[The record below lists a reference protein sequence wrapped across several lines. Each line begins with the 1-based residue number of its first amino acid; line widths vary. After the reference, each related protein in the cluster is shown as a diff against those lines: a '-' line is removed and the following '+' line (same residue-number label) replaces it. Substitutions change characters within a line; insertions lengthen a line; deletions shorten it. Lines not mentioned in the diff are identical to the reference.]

1 MSRGDGPSGTIPARY
16 AGNEPQRGISF
27 APVRDMI
34 WVDYA
39 IIAIL
44 VVSAGISVLRGFLRE
59 ALSLAGW
66 VLAFWL
72 ALTFA
77 DDVSGLFSRYV
88 SQPSMRH
95 GLAFFTIVVGT
106 LVITAIVMYLVRLI
120 IDKTEIT
127 GTDRALG
134 IVFGIAR
141 GIVIVAI
148 LVLLAGLTALPKD
161 PWWRESIFL
170 PHFQVLAVEIQSL
183 LPPEVAILFQY

>member
-1 MSRGDGPSGTIPARY
+1 
-16 AGNEPQRGISF
+16 
-27 APVRDMI
+27 MI

-39 IIAIL
+39 IIAIV

-77 DDVSGLFSRYV
+77 GDVSALFEHSIA
-88 SQPSMRH
+88 QPSMRH
-95 GLAFFTIVVGT
+95 ALAFFTIVVGT
-106 LVITAIVMYLVRLI
+106 LIITAIAMYLVRLAV
-120 IDKTEIT
+120 DKTEIT

-148 LVLLAGLTALPKD
+148 LVLFAGLTAVPKD
-161 PWWRESIFL
+161 PWWRQSIFL
-170 PHFQVLAVEIQSL
+170 PHFQVLAEEIRSM
-183 LPPEVAILFQY
+183 LPPEVAVLFKY

>member
-1 MSRGDGPSGTIPARY
+1 
-16 AGNEPQRGISF
+16 
-27 APVRDMI
+27 MI

-44 VVSAGISVLRGFLRE
+44 VVSAAISVMRGFLRE
-59 ALSLAGW
+59 AISLLGW

-77 DDVSGLFSRYV
+77 GDVSALFEKSV

-95 GLAFFTIVVGT
+95 ALAFFIIVVGT
-106 LVITAIVMYLVRLI
+106 LIITAIVMYLVRI
-120 IDKTEIT
+120 VVDKTEIT

-148 LVLLAGLTALPKD
+148 LVLFAGLTALPKD
-161 PWWRESIFL
+161 PWWRESVFL
-170 PHFQVLAVEIQSL
+170 PHFQVLAMEIKSI
-183 LPPEVAILFQY
+183 LPPEVATLFNY

>member
-1 MSRGDGPSGTIPARY
+1 M
-16 AGNEPQRGISF
+16 N
-27 APVRDMI
+27 

-39 IIAIL
+39 ILAIL

-59 ALSLAGW
+59 AISLLGW

-77 DDVSGLFSRYV
+77 DDIGALFAGHI
-88 SQPSMRH
+88 SQPAMRH
-95 GLAFFTIVVGT
+95 GVAFFAIVVVS
-106 LVITAIVMYLVRLI
+106 LVGTAIVMYLVRLI

-148 LVLLAGLTALPKD
+148 LVLLAGLTEVPKD
-161 PWWRESIFL
+161 PWWRESTFL
-170 PHFQVLAVEIQSL
+170 PHFQVLAVELQSL
-183 LPPEVAILFQY
+183 LPTDVARLFQY

>member
-1 MSRGDGPSGTIPARY
+1 
-16 AGNEPQRGISF
+16 
-27 APVRDMI
+27 MI

-39 IIAIL
+39 IIAIV

-148 LVLLAGLTALPKD
+148 LVLLAGLTAVPKD

>member
-1 MSRGDGPSGTIPARY
+1 
-16 AGNEPQRGISF
+16 
-27 APVRDMI
+27 MI

-59 ALSLAGW
+59 AISLLGW
-66 VLAFWL
+66 VFAFWL

-77 DDVSGLFSRYV
+77 DDVSGLFARYV
-88 SQPSMRH
+88 SQPSIRH
-95 GLAFFTIVVGT
+95 ALAFFTIIVAT
-106 LVITAIVMYLVRLI
+106 LVITAIVMYFVRLI

-148 LVLLAGLTALPKD
+148 LVLFAGLTALPKD
-161 PWWRESIFL
+161 PWWRESTFI
-170 PHFQVLAVEIQSL
+170 PHFQVLAVELQSL
-183 LPPEVAILFQY
+183 LPPDVAKLFNY

>member
-1 MSRGDGPSGTIPARY
+1 
-16 AGNEPQRGISF
+16 
-27 APVRDMI
+27 MI

-161 PWWRESIFL
+161 PWWRESIF
-170 PHFQVLAVEIQSL
+170 
-183 LPPEVAILFQY
+183 

>member
-1 MSRGDGPSGTIPARY
+1 M
-16 AGNEPQRGISF
+16 N
-27 APVRDMI
+27 

-39 IIAIL
+39 ILAIL

-59 ALSLAGW
+59 AISLLGW

-77 DDVSGLFSRYV
+77 DDIGALLAGHI

-95 GLAFFTIVVGT
+95 GVAFFAIVVVS
-106 LVITAIVMYLVRLI
+106 LVATAIVMYLVRLI

-148 LVLLAGLTALPKD
+148 LVLLAGLTELPKD
-161 PWWRESIFL
+161 PWWRESTFL
-170 PHFQVLAVEIQSL
+170 PHFQALAVELQSL
-183 LPPEVAILFQY
+183 LPTDVARLFQY

>member
-1 MSRGDGPSGTIPARY
+1 
-16 AGNEPQRGISF
+16 
-27 APVRDMI
+27 MI

-59 ALSLAGW
+59 AISLLGW
-66 VLAFWL
+66 VFAFWL

-77 DDVSGLFSRYV
+77 DDVSGLFARYV
-88 SQPSMRH
+88 SQPSIRH
-95 GLAFFTIVVGT
+95 ALAFFTIVVAT
-106 LVITAIVMYLVRLI
+106 LIVTAIVMYFVRLAV
-120 IDKTEIT
+120 DKTEIT

-148 LVLLAGLTALPKD
+148 LVLFAGLTALPQD
-161 PWWRESIFL
+161 AWWRESTFL
-170 PHFQVLAVEIQSL
+170 PHFQVLAVELKSL
-183 LPPEVAILFQY
+183 LPPEVATLFNY

>member
-1 MSRGDGPSGTIPARY
+1 
-16 AGNEPQRGISF
+16 
-27 APVRDMI
+27 MI

-59 ALSLAGW
+59 AISLLGW

-77 DDVSGLFSRYV
+77 DDVSGLFARHV
-88 SQPSMRH
+88 SQPSIRH
-95 GLAFFTIVVGT
+95 AFAFFTTVVAT
-106 LVITAIVMYLVRLI
+106 FVITAIVMYFVRLI

-148 LVLLAGLTALPKD
+148 LVLFAGLTALPQD
-161 PWWRESIFL
+161 PWWRESTFI
-170 PHFQVLAVEIQSL
+170 PHFQVLAVELQSL
-183 LPPEVAILFQY
+183 LPPDVAKLFNY

>member
-1 MSRGDGPSGTIPARY
+1 
-16 AGNEPQRGISF
+16 
-27 APVRDMI
+27 MI

-39 IIAIL
+39 IIVIL
-44 VVSAGISVLRGFLRE
+44 IVSAAISVLRGFLRE
-59 ALSLAGW
+59 AISLLGW

-77 DDVSGLFSRYV
+77 NDLSGPFESYV

-95 GLAFFTIVVGT
+95 GLAFLAILVGT
-106 LVITAIVMYLVRLI
+106 LVITAVVMYLVRFI
-120 IDKTEIT
+120 VDKTEIT

-141 GIVIVAI
+141 GVVIVAI
-148 LVLLAGLTALPKD
+148 LVLFAGLTALPKD
-161 PWWRESIFL
+161 PWWRESMFL

-183 LPPEVAILFQY
+183 LPPEVATLFQY

>member
-1 MSRGDGPSGTIPARY
+1 
-16 AGNEPQRGISF
+16 
-27 APVRDMI
+27 MI

-59 ALSLAGW
+59 ALSLLGW
-66 VLAFWL
+66 VFAFWL

-77 DDVSGLFSRYV
+77 DDVSGLFARYV
-88 SQPSMRH
+88 SQPSIRH
-95 GLAFFTIVVGT
+95 ALAFFTIVVGT
-106 LVITAIVMYLVRLI
+106 LIVTAIVMYFVRLL

-148 LVLLAGLTALPKD
+148 LVLGAGLTALPKD
-161 PWWRESIFL
+161 PWWRESTFI
-170 PHFQVLAVEIQSL
+170 PHFQVLAIELQSL
-183 LPPEVAILFQY
+183 LPPDVASLFNY

>member
-1 MSRGDGPSGTIPARY
+1 
-16 AGNEPQRGISF
+16 
-27 APVRDMI
+27 MI

-59 ALSLAGW
+59 AISLLGW

-77 DDVSGLFSRYV
+77 DDVSGLFARYV
-88 SQPSMRH
+88 SQPSIRH
-95 GLAFFTIVVGT
+95 ALAFFTIVVAT
-106 LVITAIVMYLVRLI
+106 LVITAIVMYFVRLV

-127 GTDRALG
+127 GTDRAIG

-148 LVLLAGLTALPKD
+148 LVLFAGLTALPKD
-161 PWWRESIFL
+161 PWWRESTFI
-170 PHFQVLAVEIQSL
+170 PHFQVLAVELQSL
-183 LPPEVAILFQY
+183 LPPDVAKLFNY

>member
-1 MSRGDGPSGTIPARY
+1 
-16 AGNEPQRGISF
+16 
-27 APVRDMI
+27 MI

-44 VVSAGISVLRGFLRE
+44 VVSAAISVMRGFLRE
-59 ALSLAGW
+59 AISLLGW

-77 DDVSGLFSRYV
+77 GDVSALFEKSV

-95 GLAFFTIVVGT
+95 ALAFFIIVVGT
-106 LVITAIVMYLVRLI
+106 LIITAIVMYLVRI
-120 IDKTEIT
+120 VVDKTEIT

-148 LVLLAGLTALPKD
+148 LVLFAGLTALPKD
-161 PWWRESIFL
+161 PWWRESVFL
-170 PHFQVLAVEIQSL
+170 PHFQVLAMEIKSIF
-183 LPPEVAILFQY
+183 PPEVATLFNY

>member
-1 MSRGDGPSGTIPARY
+1 
-16 AGNEPQRGISF
+16 
-27 APVRDMI
+27 MI

-39 IIAIL
+39 IVAIL

-59 ALSLAGW
+59 AISLLGW

-77 DDVSGLFSRYV
+77 GDVSKLFASYV

-95 GLAFFTIVVGT
+95 ALAFFAIIVAT
-106 LVITAIVMYLVRLI
+106 LVLTAIVMYLVRLV

-148 LVLLAGLTALPKD
+148 LVLCAGLTSVPKD
-161 PWWRESIFL
+161 PWWRESVLL
-170 PHFQVLAVEIQSL
+170 PHFQVLAEEIRFL
-183 LPPEVAILFQY
+183 LPPEVAVLFKY

>member
-1 MSRGDGPSGTIPARY
+1 
-16 AGNEPQRGISF
+16 
-27 APVRDMI
+27 MI

-39 IIAIL
+39 ILAIL
-44 VVSAGISVLRGFLRE
+44 VVSVAISVLRGFLRE
-59 ALSLAGW
+59 ALSLLGW

-77 DDVSGLFSRYV
+77 DDVSGLFANVV
-88 SQPSMRH
+88 SQPAMRH
-95 GLAFFTIVVGT
+95 GLAFFAVIIGT
-106 LVITAIVMYLVRLI
+106 LVITAIVMYLVRLL

-148 LVLLAGLTALPKD
+148 LVLFAGLTALPKD
-161 PWWRESIFL
+161 PWWKESLFL
-170 PHFQVLAVEIQSL
+170 PHIQVLAEEIRSI
-183 LPPEVAILFQY
+183 LPPDVARLFQY

>member
-1 MSRGDGPSGTIPARY
+1 
-16 AGNEPQRGISF
+16 
-27 APVRDMI
+27 MI

-44 VVSAGISVLRGFLRE
+44 VVSAAISLLRGFLRE
-59 ALSLAGW
+59 AISLLGW

-77 DDVSGLFSRYV
+77 GDVSTLFAKYV

-95 GLAFFTIVVGT
+95 ALAFFAIVVAT
-106 LVITAIVMYLVRLI
+106 LVITAIVMYLVRI
-120 IDKTEIT
+120 IVDKTEIT
-127 GTDRALG
+127 GTDRVLG

-148 LVLLAGLTALPKD
+148 LVLFAGLTALPKD
-161 PWWRESIFL
+161 PWWRESAFL
-170 PHFQVLAVEIQSL
+170 PHFQALAVEIRSF
-183 LPPEVAILFQY
+183 LPLEVANLFKY

>member
-1 MSRGDGPSGTIPARY
+1 
-16 AGNEPQRGISF
+16 
-27 APVRDMI
+27 MI

-44 VVSAGISVLRGFLRE
+44 VVSAAISVLRGFLRE
-59 ALSLAGW
+59 ALSLLGW

-77 DDVSGLFSRYV
+77 DDVSGLFANYV

-95 GLAFFTIVVGT
+95 GLAFFTILVGT

-120 IDKTEIT
+120 VDKTEIT

-148 LVLLAGLTALPKD
+148 LVLFAGLTALPKD
-161 PWWRESIFL
+161 PWWKESVFL
-170 PHFQVLAVEIQSL
+170 PHFQVLAVEIRSL
-183 LPPEVAILFQY
+183 LPPDVASLFQY

>member
-1 MSRGDGPSGTIPARY
+1 
-16 AGNEPQRGISF
+16 
-27 APVRDMI
+27 MI

-59 ALSLAGW
+59 AISLLGW

-72 ALTFA
+72 ALTFG
-77 DDVSGLFSRYV
+77 DDVSGLFARYV
-88 SQPSMRH
+88 SQPSIRH
-95 GLAFFTIVVGT
+95 ALAFFTIIVAT
-106 LVITAIVMYLVRLI
+106 LVITAIVMYFVRLV

-148 LVLLAGLTALPKD
+148 LVLFAGLTALPKD
-161 PWWRESIFL
+161 PWWRESTFI
-170 PHFQVLAVEIQSL
+170 PHFQVLAVELQSL
-183 LPPEVAILFQY
+183 LPPDVAKLFNY

>member
-1 MSRGDGPSGTIPARY
+1 
-16 AGNEPQRGISF
+16 
-27 APVRDMI
+27 MI

-59 ALSLAGW
+59 AISLLGW
-66 VLAFWL
+66 VFAFWL

-77 DDVSGLFSRYV
+77 DDVSGLFARYV
-88 SQPSMRH
+88 SQPSIRH
-95 GLAFFTIVVGT
+95 ALAFFTIVVAT
-106 LVITAIVMYLVRLI
+106 LVITAIVMYFVRLI
-120 IDKTEIT
+120 VDKTEIT

-148 LVLLAGLTALPKD
+148 LVLFAGLTALPND
-161 PWWRESIFL
+161 PWWRESTFI
-170 PHFQVLAVEIQSL
+170 PHFQVLAVELQSL
-183 LPPEVAILFQY
+183 LPPDVAKLFNY

>member
-1 MSRGDGPSGTIPARY
+1 
-16 AGNEPQRGISF
+16 
-27 APVRDMI
+27 MI

-59 ALSLAGW
+59 AISLLGW
-66 VLAFWL
+66 VFAFWL

-77 DDVSGLFSRYV
+77 DDVSGLFARYV
-88 SQPSMRH
+88 SQPSIRH
-95 GLAFFTIVVGT
+95 ALAFFTIVVAT
-106 LVITAIVMYLVRLI
+106 LVITAIVMYFVRLV

-148 LVLLAGLTALPKD
+148 LVLFAGLTALPKD
-161 PWWRESIFL
+161 EWWRESTFI
-170 PHFQVLAVEIQSL
+170 PHFQVLAVELQSL
-183 LPPEVAILFQY
+183 LPPDVAKLFNY

>member
-1 MSRGDGPSGTIPARY
+1 
-16 AGNEPQRGISF
+16 
-27 APVRDMI
+27 MI

-59 ALSLAGW
+59 AISLLGW

-77 DDVSGLFSRYV
+77 DDVSGLFARHV
-88 SQPSMRH
+88 AQPSIRH
-95 GLAFFTIVVGT
+95 ALAFFTIVVAT
-106 LVITAIVMYLVRLI
+106 LVITAIVMYFVRLI

-148 LVLLAGLTALPKD
+148 LVLFAGLTALPND
-161 PWWRESIFL
+161 PWWRESTFI
-170 PHFQVLAVEIQSL
+170 PHFQVLAVELQSL
-183 LPPEVAILFQY
+183 LPPDVAKLFNY

>member
-1 MSRGDGPSGTIPARY
+1 
-16 AGNEPQRGISF
+16 
-27 APVRDMI
+27 MI

-59 ALSLAGW
+59 AISLLGW

-77 DDVSGLFSRYV
+77 DDVSGLFARYV
-88 SQPSMRH
+88 AQPSIRH
-95 GLAFFTIVVGT
+95 ALAFFTIVVAT
-106 LVITAIVMYLVRLI
+106 LVITAIVMYFVRLV

-148 LVLLAGLTALPKD
+148 LVLFAGLTALPND
-161 PWWRESIFL
+161 PWWRESTFI
-170 PHFQVLAVEIQSL
+170 PHFQVLAVELQSL
-183 LPPEVAILFQY
+183 LPPDVAKLFNY

>member
-1 MSRGDGPSGTIPARY
+1 
-16 AGNEPQRGISF
+16 
-27 APVRDMI
+27 MI

-44 VVSAGISVLRGFLRE
+44 VVSAGISLLRGFLRE
-59 ALSLAGW
+59 AISLLGW

-77 DDVSGLFSRYV
+77 DDVSKLFASYI
-88 SQPSMRH
+88 SQPSMRQ
-95 GLAFFTIVVGT
+95 GLAFFAIVVGT

-120 IDKTEIT
+120 VDKTEIT

-148 LVLLAGLTALPKD
+148 LVLFAGLTALPKD
-161 PWWRESIFL
+161 PWWRESMFL
-170 PHFQVLAVEIQSL
+170 PHFQVLAVEMRAL
-183 LPPEVAILFQY
+183 LPPEFAGLFQY

>member
-1 MSRGDGPSGTIPARY
+1 
-16 AGNEPQRGISF
+16 
-27 APVRDMI
+27 MI

-59 ALSLAGW
+59 AISLLGW
-66 VLAFWL
+66 VFAFWL

-77 DDVSGLFSRYV
+77 DDVSGLFARHV
-88 SQPSMRH
+88 PQPSIRH
-95 GLAFFTIVVGT
+95 ALAFFTIVVAT
-106 LVITAIVMYLVRLI
+106 LIITAIVMYFVRLI

-148 LVLLAGLTALPKD
+148 LVLFAGLTALPQD
-161 PWWRESIFL
+161 PWWRESTFL
-170 PHFQVLAVEIQSL
+170 PHFQVLAIELQSL
-183 LPPEVAILFQY
+183 LPPDVAALFNY

>member
-1 MSRGDGPSGTIPARY
+1 
-16 AGNEPQRGISF
+16 
-27 APVRDMI
+27 MI
-34 WVDYA
+34 WVDYV
-39 IIAIL
+39 IIVIL
-44 VVSAGISVLRGFLRE
+44 VVSAAISLLRGFLRE
-59 ALSLAGW
+59 AISLLGW

-77 DDVSGLFSRYV
+77 DDVSALFASYI

-95 GLAFFTIVVGT
+95 GLAFFAIVVAT

-120 IDKTEIT
+120 VDKTEIT

-148 LVLLAGLTALPKD
+148 LVLSAGLTALPKD
-161 PWWRESIFL
+161 PWWKESIFL
-170 PHFQVLAVEIQSL
+170 PHFQVLAVEIRSF
-183 LPPEVAILFQY
+183 LPPEVASLFQY